1 MFGGADREQ
10 TVFQDMMVY
19 DKSDSIFRS
28 ATASGD
34 VPMPRSGHA
43 VVSYGKYMLLYGG
56 IDFAEE
62 AVYND
67 LYLLDTGK
75 GIINQPMDVASILR
89 SDAF

>member
-10 TVFQDMMVY
+10 TACQDMMVY
-19 DKSDSIFRS
+19 DETTGNIFQS
-28 ATASGD
+28 GTASGD

-62 AVYND
+62 AVYNE
-67 LYLLDTGK
+67 LYLLDTG
-75 GIINQPMDVASILR
+75 NDW
-89 SDAF
+89 

>member
-1 MFGGADREQ
+1 MRG
-10 TVFQDMMVY
+10 
-19 DKSDSIFRS
+19 K
-28 ATASGD
+28 GD
-34 VPMPRSGHA
+34 ELQYIVHSTYCIDHNVHMPRSGHA

>member
-10 TVFQDMMVY
+10 ITYQDMMVY
-19 DKSDSIFRS
+19 DESSNVFRS
-28 ATASGD
+28 ITASGD

-67 LYLLDTGK
+67 LYLLDTG
-75 GIINQPMDVASILR
+75 NHPS
-89 SDAF
+89 

>member
-10 TVFQDMMVY
+10 TAFQDMMVY
-19 DKSDSIFRS
+19 DCETTTGSIFRS
-28 ATASGD
+28 FTATGD
-34 VPMPRSGHA
+34 IPMPRSGHA

-67 LYLLDTGK
+67 LYLLDTGNAIGRK
-75 GIINQPMDVASILR
+75 ISLILH
-89 SDAF
+89 S